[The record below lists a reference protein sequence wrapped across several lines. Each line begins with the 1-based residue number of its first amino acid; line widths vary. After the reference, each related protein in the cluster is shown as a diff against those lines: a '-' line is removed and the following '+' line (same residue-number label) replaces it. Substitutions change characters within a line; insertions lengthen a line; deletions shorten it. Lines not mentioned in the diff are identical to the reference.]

1 MLRHE
6 KALQDYA
13 QSHREEQYR
22 LRKMAKEIE
31 DTNEEDQQSRSQSS
45 PQPFAWLRR
54 LITSR

>member
-13 QSHREEQYR
+13 RSHVEEQYR
-22 LRKMAKEIE
+22 LRKGTNQIE
-31 DTNEEDQQSRSQSS
+31 DANKEERQPSDQSS
-45 PQPFAWLRR
+45 NQPFAWLRR